1 MLEGFIKKKGQLA
14 YKYIVV
20 GRECFIYLIKAH
32 SDSNKYL
39 SDIIKMPMILMNK
52 ICVIFSARVS

>member
-20 GRECFIYLIKAH
+20 GRECFIY
-32 SDSNKYL
+32 
-39 SDIIKMPMILMNK
+39 
-52 ICVIFSARVS
+52 

>member
-39 SDIIKMPMILMNK
+39 SIN
-52 ICVIFSARVS
+52 F